1 MSTVQMIP
9 IGNVQLNPDNPRVI
23 KDDRFAKLV
32 ASIKSFP
39 EMLRLRPIVVNAQMV
54 VLGGNMRL
62 RACQAAGLTEIPVVV
77 AGSLTA
83 EQQREFV
90 IKDNVG
96 FGEWDW
102 DALANEWSD
111 TPLRDWAVDVPDVGE
126 FDKVSMVNR
135 GDETS
140 EWIGMPQ
147 FEPADKP
154 FKIVI
159 SFDTVETR
167 TEFAKRVGL
176 PIQNTA
182 SATWSNSWP
191 LIPRDDIKNIRY
203 E

>member
-1 MSTVQMIP
+1 MTIRSVP
-9 IGNVQLNPDNPRVI
+9 IRDLKPNPDNPRII
-23 KDDRFAKLV
+23 KDDKFRKLV
-32 ASIKSFP
+32 QSIKDFP
-39 EMLRLRPIVVNAQMV
+39 EMLQLRPIVVNADMV

-62 RACQAAGLTEIPVVV
+62 KACQEAGLKEVPTIL
-77 AGSLTA
+77 ASGLTD
-83 EQQREFV
+83 ERQREFI

-96 FGEWDW
+96 YGEWDW

-135 GDETS
+135 GDEAS

-147 FEPADKP
+147 FESADKP

-191 LIPRDDIKNIRY
+191 LIPRDDTKNIRY